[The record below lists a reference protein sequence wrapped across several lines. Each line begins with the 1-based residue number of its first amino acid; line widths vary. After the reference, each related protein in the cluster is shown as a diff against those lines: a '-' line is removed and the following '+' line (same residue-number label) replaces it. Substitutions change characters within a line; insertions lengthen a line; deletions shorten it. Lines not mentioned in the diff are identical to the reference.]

1 MQFFNFLKIIKLL
14 NHGEIKK
21 KIYFFSEDDQAVP
34 KSGTINRRTKGT
46 DWVPEPVY
54 PLPPPPP
61 PPPEREPY
69 DDDDAH
75 RVNASPT
82 PPPPPLPTPPT
93 APAQAETGKSWLSRL
108 SPLKSRKDIM
118 TSDANENN
126 SGFVD
131 LYYSVSDV
139 RLWKKKQKQKIKDYT
154 SHVDF

>member
-1 MQFFNFLKIIKLL
+1 M
-14 NHGEIKK
+14 NHGIN
-21 KIYFFSEDDQAVP
+21 FFSEDDQAVP

-93 APAQAETGKSWLSRL
+93 VPAQAETGKSWLSRL